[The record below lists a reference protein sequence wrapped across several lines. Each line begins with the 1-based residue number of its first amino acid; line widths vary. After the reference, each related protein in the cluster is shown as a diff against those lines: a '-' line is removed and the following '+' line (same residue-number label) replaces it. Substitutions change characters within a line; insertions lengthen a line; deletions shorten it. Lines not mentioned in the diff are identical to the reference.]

1 VFFSRKQKAVETLI
15 ARYLE
20 CVEECLACLAACL
33 ECALSGAPYDQVVE
47 KAKATHRAE
56 SRADDTRREAAIL
69 LYGKALFPESRSDLL
84 RMLEGVDR
92 VANAADSVARRIR
105 FERTAGP
112 ADLRNDYQELLLRVE
127 ACAREMVKAVRM
139 LFENYNAAVHISDR
153 VGDLESRADEAE
165 FRIIERVF
173 ASDLETGH
181 KILLRDLAVK
191 IGDIADR
198 AENAADHVR
207 ITAIKRT
214 V

>member
-15 ARYLE
+15 ARYLD

-33 ECALSGAPYDQVVE
+33 DSALSGAPYEQILE
-47 KAKATHRAE
+47 QAQATHRAE

-84 RMLEGVDR
+84 RILEGVDR

-105 FERTAGP
+105 FERTAIP
-112 ADLRNDYQELLLRVE
+112 ADLRADYRELLLRVQP
-127 ACAREMVKAVRM
+127 CAEEMIKAVRM
-139 LFENYNAAVHISDR
+139 LFSDYNAAVHVSDR
-153 VGDLESRADEAE
+153 VGDLESRADLAE

-173 ASDLETGH
+173 ASDLDTGH

-198 AENAADHVR
+198 AESAADHVR